1 MRRIINFLSIA
12 GLILVPTALG
22 VVYIQT
28 NFTADV
34 ALTKDVIKQKTQEN
48 FPLNKPQVIN
58 FDSQKGFKRLTS
70 RQQSDQL
77 RDWLLVTVVTGK
89 GLSAKDI
96 NQSVYDLPT
105 VRYDYMSPVANFEY
119 GSTRSVYIGND
130 TIVALV
136 PKTAS
141 QAERMDNLV
150 HIGDRH
156 RKDQGKQPKIIEV
169 YEYEISPDKNTAL
182 ITRREEINAAKIFSS
197 DYGYYEI
204 TINSQDDLQSFLN
217 QVDDITF
224 AQVNGSSLQVGGR
237 KIYSRKYQGIRVED
251 VAALWQSD
259 KKIESSLEEFKQ
271 RWEAKLRY
279 LPPSEREQAFQ
290 EALKER
296 QQLKLVSG
304 SGFSLDPAYDYPSL
318 QKIFQQFKPDFQSL
332 ATGNDAVI
340 TEEDIQKAEQGI
352 SKAEK
357 GLTENGEVPYLVL
370 LDKLSKSK
378 DQKVKLWS
386 TYAAQVGEV
395 SRFQA
400 ARYDGELQGTEV
412 GMVLFYTDLL
422 AKLWALNYL
431 NNTPNQ
437 IIPNFDPLTRIKV
450 SSIYKQEIEKLS
462 STRLWFGSQDKGFQV
477 VNEGNSL
484 LFARNATRIYAASSD
499 PINPG
504 VETIAAANTNAFL
517 SWWNDHYE
525 EVARYEPQYERL
537 NQIMKWSLVINWLN
551 QSKQGDLLSFLQD
564 VSVKRDNW
572 FPNWAKAQS
581 GNLKF
586 QQWQQV
592 DFFQKGYKGTR
603 TEALPSLASE
613 PFKSFGKSKYFRGG
627 VSLPNIKT
635 FEERIALPSNTKLS
649 KSLIRSNIDYKTVT
663 VEQGVVQFKT
673 IDGITYKTKPLSENL
688 SETIAQAKTET
699 KFRSPDAEL
708 KNQVFT
714 RKVAKTAD
722 GLEIETTI
730 GNTEFGSLNVSRT
743 GNGFRVGFDSR
754 DMDIAYSLGL
764 DLSGDK
770 RPIPAVLK
778 ERENVQ
784 VIMASS
790 TQPSD
795 YIVKLSGSKE
805 YLKISEQPKAGGGG
819 SGSGNP
825 PPPPIDPQM
834 FVGGLGDDS
843 RNFRL
848 SWLDKKQLQKEQAAG
863 KYEEVYSKISP
874 EPEVETRK
882 INYDQ
887 EARKIAQDPQ
897 QFILLKQKSLKTGI
911 KKVDKLLKV
920 GEDTKALKLIDQLI
934 KEYGS
939 EPNLILR
946 KAKVEISQGR
956 LRVEQ
961 VFPEEGINQSQVKQN
976 FLDEINKQLENNQVN
991 FKGVENDTQFIYGQD
1006 SPNFNNLDFKV
1017 SVEQSIPSGSG
1028 ARVYRLIPGEIGKT
1042 KLHMSGLGDT
1052 SASSHAST
1060 NFQGTNP
1067 VNALRNIR
1075 PNTYRPTSV
1084 VAGDQC
1090 QNDETE
1096 QEKKD
1101 NPQCHQEPQE
1111 KPVYVVITPE
1121 NS

>member
-1 MRRIINFLSIA
+1 MRRIINFVSIA

-28 NFTADV
+28 HSSENVVQA
-34 ALTKDVIKQKTQEN
+34 KDAIIKQKTQES

-58 FDSQKGFKRLTS
+58 FESQEGFKRLTS

-77 RDWLLVTVVTGK
+77 RDWLLVTVVAGK

-119 GSTRSVYIGND
+119 GTTRSVYIGND

-136 PKTAS
+136 PKTTS
-141 QAERMDNLV
+141 QAERMDDLA

-156 RKDQGKQPKIIEV
+156 RKDQGKLPKIIEV
-169 YEYEISPDKNTAL
+169 YEYEISSDKNSAL

-197 DYGYYEI
+197 DYGYYET
-204 TINSQDDLQSFLN
+204 TIKSQDDLQSFLN

-224 AQVNGSSLQVGGR
+224 TQVNGSSLQVGGR

-279 LPPSEREQAFQ
+279 LPPSEQEQAFQ

-296 QQLKLVSG
+296 QQLKLVNG

-318 QKIFQQFKPDFQSL
+318 QKVFQQFKPYFQSL

-340 TEEDIQKAEQGI
+340 TKQDIQKVEQGLAKNDEI
-352 SKAEK
+352 
-357 GLTENGEVPYLVL
+357 PYLVL
-370 LDKLSKSK
+370 VDKLSQSNNEKAQFLSA
-378 DQKVKLWS
+378 
-386 TYAAQVGEV
+386 YAELGGEA

-431 NNTPNQ
+431 GSTPNQ
-437 IIPNFDPLTRIKV
+437 IIPDFNPLTKIKV
-450 SSIYKQEIEKLS
+450 SSIYKQEAKKLPY
-462 STRLWFGSQDKGFQV
+462 TRLWFGSQDRGFQV
-477 VNEGNSL
+477 ANEGNSL
-484 LFARNATRIYAASSD
+484 LFARNATRIYAASSN

-504 VETIAAANTNAFL
+504 VETTARADTNAFL

-564 VSVKRDNW
+564 VSVKRDKW
-572 FPNWAKAQS
+572 FPNWVKAQ
-581 GNLKF
+581 GENLKF
-586 QQWQQV
+586 QHWQQV
-592 DFFQKGYKGTR
+592 SFFQKGYSGTT

-613 PFKSFGKSKYFRGG
+613 SFKQFGEPGHYFRGG

-649 KSLIRSNIDYKTVT
+649 KPLIRSNINPKTVKVADGQ
-663 VEQGVVQFKT
+663 VEFTTFEGT
-673 IDGITYKTKPLSENL
+673 TYKTKPLNKNL
-688 SETIAQAKTET
+688 GETIAQAKAET

-714 RKVAKTAD
+714 RKVAQTAD
-722 GLEIETTI
+722 GLEIQTAI
-730 GNTEFGSLNVSRT
+730 GDTEFGSLNVSKT
-743 GNGFRVGFDSR
+743 GNGFKVGFASR
-754 DMDIAYSLGL
+754 DMDAGYSLGL
-764 DLSGDK
+764 RLSRDQ
-770 RPIPAVLK
+770 RPILEVLK
-778 ERENVQ
+778 ETEGVQ
-784 VIMASS
+784 VVMASR

-795 YIVKLSGSKE
+795 YIVKLSDSKE
-805 YLKISEQPKAGGGG
+805 YLKISELPKAGG
-819 SGSGNP
+819 SGSGNGNP
-825 PPPPIDPQM
+825 PPPPPPPPKDTQM
-834 FVGGLGDDS
+834 FVGDLGDNS
-843 RNFRL
+843 RNIGL
-848 SWLDKKQLQKEQAAG
+848 SWLDKKQLQKKQATG
-863 KYEEVYSKISP
+863 KYEEVYSKSSP

-882 INYDQ
+882 INYEQ
-887 EARKIAQDPQ
+887 EARNIAQAPQ

-911 KKVDKLLKV
+911 KKVDKLLKA

-934 KEYGS
+934 EVHGS
-939 EPNLILR
+939 EPNLMLR

-961 VFPEEGINQSQVKQN
+961 VFPKEEINPSQIKQN
-976 FLDEINKQLENNQVN
+976 FLDEINKQLENNPSSV
-991 FKGVENDTQFIYGQD
+991 KRVENDTQFLYGQD
-1006 SPNFNNLDFKV
+1006 SPKFNNLDFKV
-1017 SVEQSIPSGSG
+1017 PIEQSIPSGSG
-1028 ARVYRLIPGEIGKT
+1028 ARVYKLIPGEIGTT

-1052 SASSHAST
+1052 GASSHAST

-1067 VNALRNIR
+1067 ANALRNIR
-1075 PNTYRPTSV
+1075 LNTNNASRL
-1084 VAGDQC
+1084 VADDQC
-1090 QNDETE
+1090 QNETE
-1096 QEKKD
+1096 QQKKD
-1101 NPQCHQEPQE
+1101 NSQCHQEPQE

>member
-1 MRRIINFLSIA
+1 MRRFINYLSIA

-22 VVYIQT
+22 AVYIQT
-28 NFTADV
+28 NLTGDV
-34 ALTKDVIKQKTQEN
+34 AQAKDVIKQKTQES

-58 FDSQKGFKRLTS
+58 FESQKGFKRLTS

-77 RDWLLVTVVTGK
+77 RDWLLVTVVAGK

-119 GSTRSVYIGND
+119 GTNRSVYIGND

-141 QAERMDNLV
+141 QAERMDDLA

-156 RKDQGKQPKIIEV
+156 RKDQGKQPKTIEV

-197 DYGYYEI
+197 DYGYHET
-204 TINSQDDLQSFLN
+204 TIKSQDDLQSFLN

-237 KIYSRKYQGIRVED
+237 KIYSRKYQGIRIED

-259 KKIESSLEEFKQ
+259 KKIQTSLEEFNQ
-271 RWEAKLRY
+271 RWEAKIRY
-279 LPPSEREQAFQ
+279 LPPSEQEQAYQ
-290 EALKER
+290 EALKEG
-296 QQLKLVSG
+296 QQLKLVNG
-304 SGFSLDPAYDYPSL
+304 SGFSLDPASDYSSL
-318 QKIFQQFKPDFQSL
+318 QKIFQQIKPYFEYL

-340 TEEDIQKAEQGI
+340 TREDIQKAEQGI
-352 SKAEK
+352 ANKD
-357 GLTENGEVPYLVL
+357 EVPYLVL
-370 LDKLSKSK
+370 VDKLSKSNNEK
-378 DQKVKLWS
+378 ARFLSAV
-386 TYAAQVGEV
+386 AAESGEA

-400 ARYDGELQGTEV
+400 ARYDGDLQGTEV

-431 NNTPNQ
+431 SSTPNQ
-437 IIPNFDPLTRIKV
+437 IIPNFNPLTKIQV
-450 SSIYKQEIEKLS
+450 SSIYKQEIEKLP
-462 STRLWFGSQDKGFQV
+462 STRLWFGSQDRGFQV
-477 VNEGNSL
+477 ANEGNSL
-484 LFARNATRIYAASSD
+484 LFARNATRIYAASSN

-504 VETIAAANTNAFL
+504 VETTAAANTNAFL

-525 EVARYEPQYERL
+525 EVSRYEPQYERL

-551 QSKQGDLLSFLQD
+551 QSKKGELLGCLQNI
-564 VSVKRDNW
+564 SIKHDNW
-572 FPNWAKAQS
+572 FPNWVKAQG

-586 QQWQQV
+586 QRWQQV
-592 DFFQKGYKGTR
+592 GFFQKGYKGTT
-603 TEALPSLASE
+603 TEALPTLASE
-613 PFKSFGKSKYFRGG
+613 SFKQFGKPGYYVYGG

-635 FEERIALPSNTKLS
+635 FEERIPLPSNIEFNKP
-649 KSLIRSNIDYKTVT
+649 LIRSNINPKTVKVANGQVEFTTFEGTRYKTN
-663 VEQGVVQFKT
+663 
-673 IDGITYKTKPLSENL
+673 PLNENL
-688 SETIAQAKTET
+688 SETIAQAKAET

-714 RKVAKTAD
+714 RKVAQTAD
-722 GLEIETTI
+722 GVEINTTI
-730 GNTEFGSLNVSRT
+730 GDTEFGSLNISKT
-743 GNGFRVGFDSR
+743 GNGFKVGFASR
-754 DMDIAYSLGL
+754 DMDAGYSLGL
-764 DLSGDK
+764 RLSGDP
-770 RPIPAVLK
+770 RPILEVLK
-778 ERENVQ
+778 ETEGVQ
-784 VIMASS
+784 FVMASRK
-790 TQPSD
+790 PSD
-795 YIVKLSGSKE
+795 YIVKLSDSNE

-825 PPPPIDPQM
+825 PRPPIDPQM
-834 FVGGLGDDS
+834 LVGGLGDDS

-863 KYEEVYSKISP
+863 KYKEVYSPPSP
-874 EPEVETRK
+874 EPEVETPK

-961 VFPEEGINQSQVKQN
+961 VFPKEGINQSQVKQN
-976 FLDEINKQLENNQVN
+976 FLDEINKQLENNQGN

-1067 VNALRNIR
+1067 ANALRNIR

-1084 VAGDQC
+1084 VADDQC